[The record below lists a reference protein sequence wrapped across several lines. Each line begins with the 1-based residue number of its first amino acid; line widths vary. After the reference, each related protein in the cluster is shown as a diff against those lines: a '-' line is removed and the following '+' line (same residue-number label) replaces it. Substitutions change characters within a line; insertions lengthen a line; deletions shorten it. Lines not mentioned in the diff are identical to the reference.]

1 LDLSGL
7 TGVDLSFLIP
17 LTPFILIFG
26 GFVAA
31 SKFMGFLMKG
41 RKGKVLGSLDYLGFA
56 AGILLLATGVI
67 VLLEETWSID
77 VWVLLFVT
85 GLGLVL
91 RILTRISF
99 SALMGL
105 VAGLVCVGLVYLFF
119 PIPETVLGVSSLW
132 VYLAVFLVP
141 ALLAYLMFKF
151 FEDLARLFGLILGS
165 WPVLTV
171 TGFLCIA
178 QGILL
183 LLGNNLLS
191 LLTQWGLL

>member
-1 LDLSGL
+1 MDLSGL
-7 TGVDLSFLIP
+7 TGLDLSFLVP

-31 SKFMGFLMKG
+31 SKFLSFLMKG
-41 RKGKVLGSLDYLGFA
+41 RKGRILGGLDYLGFA
-56 AGILLLATGVI
+56 TGILLLATGVV

-119 PIPETVLGVSSLW
+119 PLPETVLGVSSLW

-165 WPVLTV
+165 WPFLTGA
-171 TGFLCIA
+171 GFLCIV
-178 QGILL
+178 QGVLL
-183 LLGNNLLS
+183 LLGNNLLA
-191 LLTQWGLL
+191 LLAQWGMV